1 MSTNTRPT
9 SAEDQMAPTVSA
21 LRRLMAWSS
30 GMAWHDIPE
39 SVRRRAAL
47 ILVDDLAAIIASR
60 NEPEVMQLQDRMLRF
75 SGVGEACVLNGR
87 GVRADRH
94 TAATANAI
102 AGTWCELDEGYRVT
116 MCHAGIYVLPAL
128 LAEAEAEN
136 ASVIDVLRSLAV
148 AYEIT
153 TRMAR
158 GFPGAT
164 RDLHPHGIF
173 AVLGA
178 AMGLGLLR
186 AYAAEPLHATLNT
199 ACCMVTPSPFDNAY
213 QGALVR
219 NVWVGI
225 GTANGM
231 RAADWAPLGVTGL
244 DTAPQKVFAD
254 TIGATAKPAAMTEDL
269 GADWAVLSN
278 FQKIHACCH
287 FSHSTVDATLDL
299 LAKLPE
305 GRTVGD
311 VEQIVVDIH
320 PAGIHID
327 SVSPTT
333 TLGARFSIPHIAA
346 AAALL
351 GHAGTSAFTMKSI
364 AEPRIA
370 ALRERVQ
377 LRPFEPPPVP
387 PKDRPAR
394 VTWQFS
400 DGTERT
406 AVCQSARGEPG
417 HPYSETEI
425 LEKVASITGP
435 VYPGLADKARALL
448 DLEPAVLNSTW
459 PSIVAGFGARR
470 PGE

>member
-1 MSTNTRPT
+1 MTTNTHPA
-9 SAEDQMAPTVSA
+9 SAKNHMAPTVSA
-21 LRRLMAWSS
+21 LRQLMTWSA
-30 GMAWHDIPE
+30 GTGWNDIPE
-39 SVRRRAAL
+39 PVRRRAAL

-60 NEPEVMQLQDRMLRF
+60 NEPEVVQIQDRMLRF
-75 SGVGEACVLNGR
+75 AGMGEASVLNGR
-87 GVRADRH
+87 GGRADRY

-102 AGTWCELDEGYRVT
+102 SGTWCELDEGYRVT

-128 LAEAEAEN
+128 LAEAEAEG
-136 ASVIDVLRSLAV
+136 ASAIDVLRSLAV

-153 TRMAR
+153 TRLAR
-158 GFPGAT
+158 GFPGTT
-164 RDLHPHGIF
+164 RELHPHGVF

-186 AYAAEPLHATLNT
+186 AYAVEPLHATLNT

-231 RAADWAPLGVTGL
+231 RAADWAPEGVTGL
-244 DTAPQKVFAD
+244 ETAPQKVFAD
-254 TIGATAKPAAMTEDL
+254 TIGATADPAAMTDSL

-287 FSHSTVDATLDL
+287 FSHSTVEATLDL
-299 LAKLPE
+299 LADLPE
-305 GRTVGD
+305 GSAVDD
-311 VEQIVVDIH
+311 VEQIVVEIH
-320 PAGIHID
+320 PAGMHID
-327 SVSPTT
+327 AVTPTT

-351 GHAGTSAFTMKSI
+351 GHAGTSAFTMESI

-370 ALRERVQ
+370 ALRQRVQ
-377 LRPFEPPPVP
+377 MRSFQPTPVP

-394 VTWQFS
+394 VTWRFS

-406 AVCQSARGEPG
+406 AECLSARGEPG

-425 LEKVASITGP
+425 LEKVASITEP
-435 VYPGLADKARALL
+435 VYPGLTDKARALL
-448 DLEPAVLNSTW
+448 DLEPAVMNSTW
-459 PSIVAGFGARR
+459 PSIVAGFGGR
-470 PGE
+470 PAGE